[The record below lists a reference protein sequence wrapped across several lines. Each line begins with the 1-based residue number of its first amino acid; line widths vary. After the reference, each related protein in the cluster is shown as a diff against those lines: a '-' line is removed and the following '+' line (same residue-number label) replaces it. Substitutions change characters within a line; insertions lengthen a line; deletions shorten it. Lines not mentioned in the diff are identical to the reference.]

1 MDTYTQ
7 DSRKAQ
13 QLVVDR
19 HTETIS
25 SNLSQHKAN
34 EPNDSMHNDV
44 SGGKIYPPPHLT
56 QHNANETNDSMH
68 NDVSGGK
75 HLTRDVITSA
85 VQY

>member
-1 MDTYTQ
+1 MDTDTQ

-25 SNLSQHKAN
+25 SNFSQDSAN

-44 SGGKIYPPPHLT
+44 SGNK
-56 QHNANETNDSMH
+56 S
-68 NDVSGGK
+68 
-75 HLTRDVITSA
+75 
-85 VQY
+85 